1 MVDTNVTRN
10 LLVGGVSWSR
20 KLKRFDFLLVVP
32 NLTYLEVSCFLNE
45 YIGREPSFVPVK
57 LLRYYEGELVGK
69 NKLLGTG
76 YTIIITDKTT
86 DSV

>member
-1 MVDTNVTRN
+1 M
-10 LLVGGVSWSR
+10 
-20 KLKRFDFLLVVP
+20 
-32 NLTYLEVSCFLNE
+32 NE